1 MKIRIIETKEL
12 KELIILGTNN
22 MDYSNDLLGN
32 HNATTYNEATGE
44 HEMLEEDFTWWNEY
58 IDNHN
63 TDQEEIRELAETYN
77 IDEEEIKEAI
87 RKEMESDL
95 GDEHS
100 ITQEVIK
107 VFKQEKK
114 LYLIGKNGMK
124 YL

>member
-44 HEMLEEDFTWWNEY
+44 HEMLEEDFTWWEEY

-63 TDQEEIRELAETYN
+63 AGQEEIKELAETYN